1 MDSPP
6 RKAAVAERS
15 PLVEVRL
22 YFKFLI
28 EIIFS
33 YFVSSGVRTAFR
45 LNNIPVLRVYHL
57 QRLDQNQ
64 LIIRRTSFFAVL
76 TRLSWVSV
84 K

>member
-6 RKAAVAERS
+6 RKVAVAERS

-33 YFVSSGVRTAFR
+33 YFVSSGVRTALR

-64 LIIRRTSFFAVL
+64 LIIRRASFFAVL